1 MNTDMLGGIIRALFP
16 AIFAFLV
23 GKGTLPSGDYG
34 SVVTAIVALV
44 TAVWSIHTNQTGK
57 TIK

>member
-16 AIFAFLV
+16 PLIAFLV
-23 GKGTLPSGDYG
+23 GKGTLPAGDYG
-34 SVVTAIVALV
+34 AVVTAFVSLA
-44 TAVWSIHTNQTGK
+44 TAIWSIRTNETGK

>member
-16 AIFAFLV
+16 PIIAFLV
-23 GKGTLPSGDYG
+23 GKGTLPAGDYG
-34 SVVTAIVALV
+34 AVLAGLVSLATAA
-44 TAVWSIHTNQTGK
+44 WSIHTNQTGK